1 MSAKSLL
8 GNRFVGR
15 HPSASIAASRRRGAF
30 RATDID
36 GSGTDGG
43 VPANKAIPEER
54 LGRHPGGRYAA
65 RTTGSRECNALPTD
79 HGWRARVSA
88 VKAITEERH
97 HRCTWNQSAA
107 SGGNRNRSRYG
118 YP

>member
-1 MSAKSLL
+1 MMLATDASHGSGAATGVPAKSLL

-54 LGRHPGGRYAA
+54 LGRHPGGRAA
-65 RTTGSRECNALPTD
+65 A
-79 HGWRARVSA
+79 
-88 VKAITEERH
+88 
-97 HRCTWNQSAA
+97 
-107 SGGNRNRSRYG
+107 
-118 YP
+118 